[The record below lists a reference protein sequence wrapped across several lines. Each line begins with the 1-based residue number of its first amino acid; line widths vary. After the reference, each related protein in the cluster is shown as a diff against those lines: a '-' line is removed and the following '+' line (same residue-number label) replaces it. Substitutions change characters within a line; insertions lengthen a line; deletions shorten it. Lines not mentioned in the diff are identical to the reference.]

1 MATALT
7 YSASAPRA
15 PETDG
20 ADAQVLVAP
29 GRPGIASKI
38 DQPLDRGAGGPPPKD
53 PGFRAIIQMGNLA
66 GLPALVL
73 PCGFAENMP
82 VALQVVGVPF
92 SENTLLAIG
101 REFQK
106 RTDWHKRHPA

>member
-1 MATALT
+1 
-7 YSASAPRA
+7 
-15 PETDG
+15 
-20 ADAQVLVAP
+20 
-29 GRPGIASKI
+29 
-38 DQPLDRGAGGPPPKD
+38 
-53 PGFRAIIQMGNLA
+53 MGNLA

-101 REFQK
+101 REFQAH
-106 RTDWHKRHPA
+106 TDWHKRHPA